1 MGIYLSSPKTEKASE
16 DGGNGKLRYGLSS
29 MQGWR
34 TSMEDAVSTT
44 GYSFT
49 TFHAAIPNLDSST
62 SFFAVYD
69 GHGGKCVSKFCAKYL
84 HQEFLQHEA
93 YQAGDLCKAIQKAF
107 LRMDEVMCGQRA
119 QIELR
124 EMEDKEKKVSG
135 MVEELLSSPRKGELA
150 IEANG
155 VSHEEGFHCDSE
167 GPTAGSTAC
176 VAIVATTTK
185 LIVAN
190 AGDSRCV
197 ISRRGQAHDL
207 SKDHKPDLEEEKER
221 ILKAGG
227 FIQSGRINGSLNLAR
242 AIGDMEFKKRKDLP
256 PEKQMV
262 TANPDVKIGL
272 HVKPRSGGLRTRAVK
287 IRKDAFCDM
296 SESSRQVFGAF
307 IGRRRMRQHD
317 NDPSSTQQ
325 QNLKIL
331 VNSVEGLKTS
341 YYMSC
346 TK

>member
-1 MGIYLSSPKTEKASE
+1 MPPKFQVNVYPSSVQSIFTKNSFNMKHIKLGI
-16 DGGNGKLRYGLSS
+16 
-29 MQGWR
+29 
-34 TSMEDAVSTT
+34 
-44 GYSFT
+44 
-49 TFHAAIPNLDSST
+49 
-62 SFFAVYD
+62 
-69 GHGGKCVSKFCAKYL
+69 CAKL
-84 HQEFLQHEA
+84 FRKLFSASHSMPQSNIAQALARSQEGVHL
-93 YQAGDLCKAIQKAF
+93 L
-107 LRMDEVMCGQRA
+107 MDEVMCGQRA

-155 VSHEEGFHCDSE
+155 VSHEEKRSKNSASWLGLLGSVFPLRLGSLEDRSAVMSCSTCGLAHGFHCDSE

-176 VAIVATTTK
+176 VAIVGERK

-197 ISRRGQAHDL
+197 ISRRGQIKLHITCFWSSKDTHHMQAHDL

-227 FIQSGRINGSLNLAR
+227 FIQ
-242 AIGDMEFKKRKDLP
+242 
-256 PEKQMV
+256 
-262 TANPDVKIGL
+262 IGL

-341 YYMSC
+341 YYLSY